1 MSKKLNEALSKEL
14 GRFRQIVS
22 YQNNLIKEGSYYFHQ
37 QLPEAEDDPNTPPPV
52 QEPAPEQ
59 PADDMDTNEP
69 RGIDPNNPTGEVGV
83 PNEPLDTSAD
93 AGSEEPEVGMDDTG
107 MGDDTGMEPGGDIA
121 GDMGGDQDTTEVDVT
136 ELVNGTNELKMKVQ
150 DVLSKVDQSTQ
161 QFNNLMSRV
170 DAIQNNVTKMDSLIN
185 KMQDLAKQVELMRPP
200 TETERR
206 QAVAKD
212 SYPFSVTLDDYSKGQ
227 GEKTQTDMEKNPK
240 MSMMKTIMSDY
251 NDSQVKDSFYSPQDN
266 PFKNI

>member
-22 YQNNLIKEGSYYFHQ
+22 YQDNLIKEGQYYFHQ
-37 QLPEAEDDPNTPPPV
+37 HLPEAEEDPNTPPPV
-52 QEPAPEQ
+52 QEPTSEPT
-59 PADDMDTNEP
+59 DDMNSDELT
-69 RGIDPNNPTGEVGV
+69 GIDPNNPTDETGV
-83 PNEPLDTSAD
+83 PNEPLDTGNVAD
-93 AGSEEPEVGMDDTG
+93 TEEPEGGMDNVDMNDTG
-107 MGDDTGMEPGGDIA
+107 MDAGAEMDTEN
-121 GDMGGDQDTTEVDVT
+121 DTTEVDVT

-206 QAVAKD
+206 KSVAKD
-212 SYPFSVTLDDYSKGQ
+212 SYPFSVTLDDYSKGK
-227 GEKTQTDMEKNPK
+227 GEKTQTDMEKDPK
-240 MSMMKTIMSDY
+240 MSMMKTIMSNY
-251 NDSQVKDSFYSPQDN
+251 NDGEVKDSFYSPQDN
-266 PFKNI
+266 PFKNM

>member
-1 MSKKLNEALSKEL
+1 MSKQLNEALSKEL
-14 GRFRQIVS
+14 GRFRQIFS
-22 YQNNLIKEGSYYFHQ
+22 YQDNLIKEGNYYFHQ
-37 QLPEAEDDPNTPPPV
+37 QLPEAEGDDPNTPPPV
-52 QEPAPEQ
+52 QPPTEEPG
-59 PADDMDTNEP
+59 DDMGTDEP
-69 RGIDPNNPTGEVGV
+69 QGIDPNNPTGEVGV

-93 AGSEEPEVGMDDTG
+93 AGAEEPTGMDDTGDMGAEGGMDDTG
-107 MGDDTGMEPGGDIA
+107 MGEEE
-121 GDMGGDQDTTEVDVT
+121 TTEVDVT

-161 QFNNLMSRV
+161 QFSALMSRV
-170 DAIQNNVTKMDSLIN
+170 DAIQNNVTKMDSLIG

-206 QAVAKD
+206 KAVAKD
-212 SYPFSVTLDDYSKGQ
+212 SYPFSVTMDDYSKGL

-266 PFKNI
+266 PFKNM

>member
-22 YQNNLIKEGSYYFHQ
+22 YQDNLIKEGQYYFHQ
-37 QLPEAEDDPNTPPPV
+37 QLPEAEEDPNTPPPV
-52 QEPAPEQ
+52 QEPAAE

-69 RGIDPNNPTGEVGV
+69 TGIDPNNPTGEVGV
-83 PNEPLDTSAD
+83 PNEPLDMNAD
-93 AGSEEPEVGMDDTG
+93 AEAPAAGMDDTG
-107 MGDDTGMEPGGDIA
+107 GAGDDSMESGVE
-121 GDMGGDQDTTEVDVT
+121 MGGDDDTTEVDVT

-185 KMQDLAKQVELMRPP
+185 KMQDLTKQVELMRPP
-200 TETERR
+200 TEMERR
-206 QAVAKD
+206 QSLAKD

-227 GEKTQTDMEKNPK
+227 GEKTQTDMEKKSK

>member
-22 YQNNLIKEGSYYFHQ
+22 YQDNLIKEGQYYFHQ
-37 QLPEAEDDPNTPPPV
+37 QLPEAEEDPNAPPPV
-52 QEPAPEQ
+52 QEPSPE
-59 PADDMDTNEP
+59 PADDMNTNEP
-69 RGIDPNNPTGEVGV
+69 TGIDPNNPTGEVGV
-83 PNEPLDTSAD
+83 PNEPLDTGAD
-93 AGSEEPEVGMDDTG
+93 ADTEEPEANM
-107 MGDDTGMEPGGDIA
+107 DDTGMEPGA
-121 GDMGGDQDTTEVDVT
+121 EMGGENDTTEVDVT

-206 QAVAKD
+206 KSVAKD

-227 GEKTQTDMEKNPK
+227 GEKTQTDMENDPK
-240 MSMMKTIMSDY
+240 MSMMKTIMSNY
-251 NDSQVKDSFYSPQDN
+251 NDGEVKDSFYSPQDN
-266 PFKNI
+266 PFKNM

>member
-22 YQNNLIKEGSYYFHQ
+22 YQDNLIKEGQYYFHQ
-37 QLPEAEDDPNTPPPV
+37 QLPEAEEDPNTPPPV
-52 QEPAPEQ
+52 QEPAAE
-59 PADDMDTNEP
+59 PADDMNTNEP
-69 RGIDPNNPTGEVGV
+69 TGIDPNNPTGEVGI
-83 PNEPLDTSAD
+83 PNEPLDTNAD
-93 AGSEEPEVGMDDTG
+93 AGAEEPAAGMDDMG
-107 MGDDTGMEPGGDIA
+107 MGDDAGMEPGA
-121 GDMGGDQDTTEVDVT
+121 EMGGEDDTTEVDVT

-206 QAVAKD
+206 QSMAKD

-266 PFKNI
+266 PFKNM